1 MGETGPRAA
10 GSVPCIV
17 LPRISERFVEDP
29 WTQALFR
36 KLYKVPV
43 DLWLYV
49 INGVVAM
56 GGATTFQR
64 AFRIPDIVLMFLRF
78 VGAARA
84 LTRWRRR
91 GRGRVAT

>member
-1 MGETGPRAA
+1 M
-10 GSVPCIV
+10 
-17 LPRISERFVEDP
+17 
-29 WTQALFR
+29 
-36 KLYKVPV
+36 
-43 DLWLYV
+43 DLWLYN

-64 AFRIPDIVLMFLRF
+64 AFRMPDIVLMFLRF

-91 GRGRVAT
+91 GRGRVAAQRPRL